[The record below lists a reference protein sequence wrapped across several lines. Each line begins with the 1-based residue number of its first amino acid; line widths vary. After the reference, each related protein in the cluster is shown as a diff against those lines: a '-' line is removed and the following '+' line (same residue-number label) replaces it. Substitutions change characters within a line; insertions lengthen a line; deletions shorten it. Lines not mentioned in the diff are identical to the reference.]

1 MDESEVCMNA
11 QSLAW
16 SDLRII
22 LAIVRQGSLAGAGRE
37 LGVSHATVFRRL
49 GALESQLGV
58 RLFERHRTGYVPTL
72 AGDDLA
78 TTAAR
83 VATDIG
89 AVERRLVG
97 QDARLSGTL
106 RVTTTDTLLM
116 GLLSDVLAGF
126 QHQYPHIVLEV
137 EVSNREYNLSHR
149 DADIAIRPTK
159 SPPETLVGRQVGQIA
174 QAVYVH
180 KHQFETS
187 AWVGPDS
194 HLGYPALER
203 WMAHEGVDAE
213 CRYRVDSMLG
223 MLAGVRSGMGRG
235 VLPCYLA
242 DRENSLM
249 KVGASLASLE
259 TPLWLLT
266 HPDLRRTARVMAFF
280 SYLSEVLSTR
290 QACLK
295 GEASNSKPTSPRDER
310 QPPEH
315 DGDGAE
321 S

>member
-1 MDESEVCMNA
+1 MNEKN
-11 QSLAW
+11 LPW
-16 SDLRII
+16 DDLRIV
-22 LAIVRQGSLAGAGRE
+22 LAIVRQGSLAGAARE

-49 GALESQLGV
+49 GALESQLEV
-58 RLFERHRTGYVPTL
+58 RLFERHRMGYVPTL

-83 VATDIG
+83 VATDID

-126 QHQYPHIVLEV
+126 QREYPHIVLEV

-159 SPPETLVGRQVGQIA
+159 SPPETLVGRQVGEIA

-180 KHQFETS
+180 QHHLETS

-203 WMAHEGVDAE
+203 WMAHAGVEAD

-223 MLAGVRSGMGRG
+223 MLAGVRTGMGRG

-242 DRENSLM
+242 DRDDSLV
-249 KVGASLASLE
+249 KVSESLASLE

-280 SYLSEVLSTR
+280 SYLAEVLGTQ
-290 QACLK
+290 QARLK
-295 GEASNSKPTSPRDER
+295 GEVSPSKSTSPRDEHE
-310 QPPEH
+310 PPEH